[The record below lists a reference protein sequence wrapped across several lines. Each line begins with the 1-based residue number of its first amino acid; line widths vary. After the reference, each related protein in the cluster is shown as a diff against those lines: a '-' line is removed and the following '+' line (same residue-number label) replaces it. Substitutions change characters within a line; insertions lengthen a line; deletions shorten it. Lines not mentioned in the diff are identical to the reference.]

1 MVICWSQTQK
11 PNRTSKNSHEYTG
24 LSSFWMYAHVKWG
37 NRYKQIFPHRWSSP
51 WVPIRCEQDP
61 HSMRNMLGLARL
73 DEPSLP
79 SIFGL
84 SMVVNK
90 KPWLLDM
97 HEPIISILAHT
108 LCSENTCLRFK
119 HQLYWHILRSSWSFF
134 FCLTQ
139 FNATHETNAT
149 QCKSMQLNATHPLQ
163 RNLTQLFTY
172 CSVIPLFQ
180 DVHVTAFLVLNAS
193 SCMSLWEF
201 RSPCSASRIPPRIID
216 ISCNRSTL
224 AASLSPLPS
233 FVAHFYCL
241 PPPLLARKINHR
253 DTASVKQA
261 RKKEIH
267 RGVQKCR
274 RPIREEECFTK
285 LANNT

>member
-1 MVICWSQTQK
+1 
-11 PNRTSKNSHEYTG
+11 
-24 LSSFWMYAHVKWG
+24 
-37 NRYKQIFPHRWSSP
+37 
-51 WVPIRCEQDP
+51 
-61 HSMRNMLGLARL
+61 
-73 DEPSLP
+73 
-79 SIFGL
+79 
-84 SMVVNK
+84 
-90 KPWLLDM
+90 M

-233 FVAHFYCL
+233 FVAHFYC
-241 PPPLLARKINHR
+241 PPPLLPPPSSCPRNQSSRHCQCK
-253 DTASVKQA
+253 TG
-261 RKKEIH
+261 KKVGDSSGRPKMPTSH
-267 RGVQKCR
+267 PR
-274 RPIREEECFTK
+274 RRMFNQTCK
-285 LANNT
+285 